1 MTIRAQKLSFCR
13 PSLLFAFGLGVA
25 VLQIFPQIPDLTF
38 SIFLLILCIFVI
50 YRFSKTALFFAA
62 IIGFAYSSL
71 FANAYLLNR
80 LSLEKSGNAGIATVQ
95 IIDLPKYDV
104 DQWQFQALVLES
116 DDFSELEGKKIKLSW
131 YRTEQHIIT
140 GDIWKLQVKLSIPNG
155 VQNPGGFDS
164 EQRALQQNWV
174 AQGYVKKQA
183 EYLTYKN
190 SIDRYRS
197 RISQQIETAL
207 TKGNARF
214 IQALALGDTR
224 AITDQDWEILRR
236 TGITHLIAIS
246 GFHVGIVA
254 LFAVYC
260 SRLFYK
266 ALPRLAL
273 TVPWPHTCAWVSII
287 SSFLYTAIAGFAI
300 PTVRT
305 ALMIAVLMLAK
316 VLYRHVSSI
325 HAVAISL
332 FFILLWEPFSILSAG
347 FWLSFSGVLL
357 LIAFMPNT
365 NKPNKIIAFIR
376 AQWVVSLG
384 LLPLSIGFFSQ
395 TTIIGPLVNLIA
407 IPWISLVV
415 VPMALLGVLFSW
427 IPPLAVLFWNC
438 AYQCMYGFWIVLE
451 YLQKMHWASI
461 NIAQVNIITITL
473 AIVGVCLCLL
483 PKSFPAK
490 YLGVFL
496 ILPLFF
502 QANEQIPENSI
513 RLSVI
518 DVGQGLSV
526 LVRTKSH
533 QLLYDTGAGNNSG
546 FSRGTSTLVPALNAL
561 QIDYLDKVIISH
573 GDNDHYG
580 GLAGLQ
586 KSIHINQLE
595 ASRNSIKQSFDDC
608 IQGNS
613 WQWDGVRF
621 TYLWPKLEMSNK
633 KNDQSCVL
641 QIEAN
646 GKTVLLTGDISK
658 DSEYALIEQYGN
670 QLQSDIVVVPHH
682 GSKTSS
688 SIDFLNM
695 VKPQIAIVS
704 SGFQNRFNHPN
715 QKIVDRYLN
724 FGVNVVN
731 TADLGWI
738 ELQSTSSG
746 WQWKHRERTDN
757 KKYWQRPSQITISD
771 SFE

>member
-25 VLQIFPQIPDLTF
+25 GLQICPKIPNITF
-38 SIFLLILCIFVI
+38 SVFLLIICIYVI

-62 IIGFAYSSL
+62 LLGFAYSSL
-71 FANAYLLNR
+71 FANVYLSNR
-80 LSLEKSGNAGIATVQ
+80 MTLDKSGSAGTVTVQ
-95 IIDLPKYDV
+95 IIDLPNYDV

-116 DDFSELEGKKIKLSW
+116 DEFSEFVGKKIKLSW
-131 YRTEQHIIT
+131 YRTEQHINS

-183 EYLTYKN
+183 EYLAYTN
-190 SIDRYRS
+190 SIDRFRS
-197 RISQQIETAL
+197 LISQQIQTTL
-207 TKGNARF
+207 PTGKARF

-224 AITDQDWEILRR
+224 AITDKDWDILRR

-260 SRLFYK
+260 SRILFK
-266 ALPRLAL
+266 TFPRVGLV
-273 TVPWPHTCAWVSII
+273 VPWPFAFAWVSII
-287 SSFLYTAIAGFAI
+287 SSFLYTAMAGFAI

-316 VLYRHVSSI
+316 ILYKNISSI
-325 HAVAISL
+325 HAVALSL
-332 FFILLWEPFSILSAG
+332 FIILLWEPFSILSAG

-365 NKPNKIIAFIR
+365 NKQHKVATFMR

-384 LLPLSIGFFSQ
+384 LLPLCIGFFSQ
-395 TTIIGPLVNLIA
+395 TTIIGPIVNMIA

-415 VPMALLGVLFSW
+415 VPLALLGVLFSW
-427 IPPLAVLFWNC
+427 TPLVAGFFWNC
-438 AYQCMYGFWIVLE
+438 AYQSMQGFWLVLE
-451 YLQKMHWASI
+451 YLQQMHWTAI
-461 NIAQVNIITITL
+461 NIAETNIFTIIL
-473 AIVGVCLCLL
+473 AILGVCIILF
-483 PKSFPAK
+483 PRPFPAK

-496 ILPLFF
+496 VLPLFF
-502 QANEQIPENSI
+502 KTSEQIPENSI
-513 RLSVI
+513 RISVI

-526 LVRTKSH
+526 LVRTKNH

-546 FSRGTSTLVPALNAL
+546 FSRGTSTLVPALNSL

-580 GLAGLQ
+580 GLEGLQ
-586 KSIHINQLE
+586 KSIPINSLV
-595 ASRNSIKQSFDDC
+595 ASEGSLKESFEECKQGD
-608 IQGNS
+608 S
-613 WQWDGVRF
+613 WKWDGVRF
-621 TYLWPKLEMSNK
+621 SYLWPSLEISDK
-633 KNDQSCVL
+633 KNDRSCVL
-641 QIEAN
+641 RIEAN
-646 GKTVLLTGDISK
+646 SRTVLLTGDISK
-658 DSEYALIEQYGN
+658 ESEYALIEQYGK
-670 QLQSDIVVVPHH
+670 QIQSDIIIVPHH

-688 SIDFLNM
+688 SIEFLNII
-695 VKPQIAIVS
+695 KPKIALVS
-704 SGFQNRFNHPN
+704 SGFQNRFKHPN
-715 QKIVDRYLN
+715 QKVVERYQYI
-724 FGVNVVN
+724 GATVVN

-738 ELQSTSSG
+738 ELQSSPTG
-746 WQWKHRERTDN
+746 WHWIHRERIDN
-757 KKYWQRPSQITISD
+757 QKYWHRPSQITPFASID
-771 SFE
+771 